1 VAEVSISSAPP
12 YAAPLPTVV
21 RLGLVAVAGL
31 LLGVLTA
38 YAQGWLPSQ
47 LGSLANSAGL
57 WALVAFLLAWL
68 CATGTRDAALIGS
81 LALFALLIGYAIAS
95 NARGFSA
102 GSSLIGFWTLVALF
116 AGPIVGIAGAWARNG
131 QGLRPGVGIGAIA
144 GILVGEGFYGL
155 TYIAG
160 TTFRPYWWAETVVGL
175 ILAVWLVSRH
185 PRWTQ
190 TAAAA
195 VAIGALT
202 AVAFVVVYSADLISV
217 LP

>member
-1 VAEVSISSAPP
+1 MAKVSISSAPP

-21 RLGLVAVAGL
+21 RLGLVAVAGF
-31 LLGVLTA
+31 LLGVVTA

-68 CATGTRDAALIGS
+68 LATGTRDAALIGS
-81 LALFALLIGYAIAS
+81 LALFALLVGYAVGS

-116 AGPIVGIAGAWARNG
+116 AGPIVGVAAAWARNG

-144 GILVGEGFYGL
+144 GILVGEGVYGL

-160 TTFRPYWWAETVVGL
+160 TTFRPYWWAEAVVGL
-175 ILAVWLVSRH
+175 ILAAWLVSRR

-190 TAAAA
+190 TAAVA
-195 VAIGALT
+195 VAIGALI
-202 AVAFVVVYSADLISV
+202 AVAFVVIYSADLIAV